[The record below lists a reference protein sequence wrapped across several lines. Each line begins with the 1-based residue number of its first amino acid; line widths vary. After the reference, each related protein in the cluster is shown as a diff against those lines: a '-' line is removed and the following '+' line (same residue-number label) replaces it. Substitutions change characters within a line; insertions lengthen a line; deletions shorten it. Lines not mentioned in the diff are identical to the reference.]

1 MLLERKITFKET
13 PLFSINL
20 KFKAFPIL
28 LVLILIVLLSL
39 VRPLNLNL
47 STISLIGFSMM
58 YYLNNLVFL
67 SLYNNFED
75 IKKSSRNLEESK
87 EVISCF
93 GSSDREMIDLSKTL
107 SETAR
112 HIFGARE
119 KERKL
124 RKDLQEKLEELQ
136 KWYVLTVGREKKML
150 ELQEKVTEL
159 KKKPKK

>member
-1 MLLERKITFKET
+1 
-13 PLFSINL
+13 
-20 KFKAFPIL
+20 
-28 LVLILIVLLSL
+28 
-39 VRPLNLNL
+39 
-47 STISLIGFSMM
+47 MM

-136 KWYVLTVGREKKML
+136 KWYDLTVGREKKML